1 MSLLSAEFLSTVLNF
16 VVVVFI
22 LWHFG
27 RKPIGEFFQT
37 RSKDIATHVSE
48 ARVLST
54 DAKKEL
60 GTWESKTQNAQS
72 EIARQLEDAKSSMA
86 KFREATLTR
95 ATAEAK
101 RIAEET
107 TTVASAE
114 ALRAKRQLRKELALE
129 SLEQARQ
136 YLEHHVDS
144 KDSKKLLTDYL
155 ERV

>member
-1 MSLLSAEFLSTVLNF
+1 MSLLSAEVLSTVLNF
-16 VVVVFI
+16 AVVVFI

-48 ARVLST
+48 ARTLST

-60 GTWESKTQNAQS
+60 STWESKSQNAQA
-72 EIARQLEDAKSSMA
+72 EIARQLEDAKSNMA
-86 KFREATLTR
+86 KFRETTLAR
-95 ATAEAK
+95 ATAESK
-101 RIAEET
+101 RISEESA
-107 TTVASAE
+107 TVASAE